1 MQMAGGV
8 AVNDD
13 AGLEREADVMGWRA
27 AIQPKP
33 IDPPSMA
40 VPYLTAQ
47 LKTTVNNKELAEKS
61 IQFGV
66 DFQNCHWAET
76 KEDAELFSIDRT
88 KNSDRGMINTVIK
101 GNLDDIK
108 GMVIDADAKLAGKAN
123 SETLITISGEYWEV
137 NVIKSA
143 DDSKVKKCEL
153 FNGNVKLKGY
163 LQKGSGLKITGVY
176 G

>member
-1 MQMAGGV
+1 
-8 AVNDD
+8 
-13 AGLEREADVMGWRA
+13 
-27 AIQPKP
+27 
-33 IDPPSMA
+33 
-40 VPYLTAQ
+40 
-47 LKTTVNNKELAEKS
+47 
-61 IQFGV
+61 
-66 DFQNCHWAET
+66 
-76 KEDAELFSIDRT
+76 
-88 KNSDRGMINTVIK
+88 MINTVIK

-108 GMVIDADAKLAGKAN
+108 VMVIDADAKLAGKAN

-163 LQKGSGLKITGVY
+163 LQKDSGLKITGVY